1 MTMLRMNGA
10 DAFILALETPRA
22 YMHTFKIAI
31 LDPANEPEGWCFES
45 YRSTVLSRLN
55 ITT

>member
-1 MTMLRMNGA
+1 MLRMNGA

-31 LDPANEPEGWCFES
+31 LDPANEPEDWCIES